1 MWRDSQAMTGF
12 SAWCV
17 VATETAVEAR
27 ELPYAMLTAPFVLAI
42 HPSRESAEKAMNRA
56 ILLREE
62 GELRDAGIIERERSI
77 RAVLEPGSDA
87 WAASVAHE
95 IAILNMLAGAVR
107 EITQSRKGKP

>member
-1 MWRDSQAMTGF
+1 MTGF

-56 ILLREE
+56 ILMREE
-62 GELRDAGIIERERSI
+62 GELHYAEIVERERSI
-77 RAVLEPGSDA
+77 RAGLEPGSDA

-95 IAILNMLAGAVR
+95 IAILNKLAAAIH
-107 EITQSRKGKP
+107 EIVGTERPA